1 MGVYAD
7 IKTDLLQKINY
18 YQQIK
23 DSLLGIKD
31 DSSGVV
37 RQYSDS
43 GYKTTTDKGL
53 KGFID
58 NWRTENPTS
67 DGSGGV
73 EDQDLYNLWQFC
85 QGKTEDEL
93 YALASDYDSI
103 IASFNTDLTHIQK
116 IIDNGEDPAGVE

>member
-31 DSSGVV
+31 DSSSVV

-58 NWRTENPTS
+58 LTRSLE
-67 DGSGGV
+67 
-73 EDQDLYNLWQFC
+73 C
-85 QGKTEDEL
+85 EL
-93 YALASDYDSI
+93 LSVYSRLP
-103 IASFNTDLTHIQK
+103 K
-116 IIDNGEDPAGVE
+116 